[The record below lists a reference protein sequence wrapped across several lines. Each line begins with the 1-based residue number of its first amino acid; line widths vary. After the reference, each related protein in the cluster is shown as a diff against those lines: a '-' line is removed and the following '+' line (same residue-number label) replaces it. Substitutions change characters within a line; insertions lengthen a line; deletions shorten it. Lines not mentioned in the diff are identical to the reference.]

1 MLLKKN
7 LLITSVALFL
17 VAALVYFF
25 YFNKT
30 KEVIKIR
37 GGSVHLQKFNT
48 SPVRFNA
55 KISLEDSLQYGAII
69 ADYDYYWETTQP
81 NKKIK
86 RVAFDRN
93 SGSILVYESIKESPF
108 NPKKP
113 NLMFQWQ
120 FNEATPNLIKGIYGY
135 IDKDTTMCWIYDTKK
150 QLMIDEQGLVYK
162 RRFLTR

>member
-1 MLLKKN
+1 MPFKKN

-25 YFNKT
+25 YFDKT
-30 KEVIKIR
+30 PKTIPIR
-37 GGSVHLQKFNT
+37 GGSVHLQEYNT
-48 SPVRFNA
+48 PPEPYET
-55 KISLEDSLQYGAII
+55 KISLEDSLQYAAII
-69 ADYDYYWETTQP
+69 ADYNYYWETTQP

-120 FNEATPNLIKGIYGY
+120 FNEATPNLIKGIFGY
-135 IDKDTTMCWIYDTKK
+135 TDKDTTMCWIYDTKK
-150 QLMIDEQGLVYK
+150 QLMLDEQGLVYK
-162 RRFLTR
+162 KMFLTR

>member
-1 MLLKKN
+1 MPFKKN
-7 LLITSVALFL
+7 LLITSVALL
-17 VAALVYFF
+17 IGAVLVYFF
-25 YFNKT
+25 YVPKT
-30 KEVIKIR
+30 AVIKIR
-37 GGSVHLQKFNT
+37 GGSVHLQEYNT
-48 SPVRFNA
+48 PLEPYET

-69 ADYDYYWETTQP
+69 ADYNYYWETTQP

-135 IDKDTTMCWIYDTKK
+135 TDKDTTMCWIYDTKK
-150 QLMIDEQGLVYK
+150 QLMLDEQGLVYK
-162 RRFLTR
+162 RMILTR